1 MKKTLAQPPIHYAI
15 TAPQPNSHLYHVT
28 LTIARP
34 QANQMLMLPVW
45 IPGSY
50 LIREFAKHL
59 QCLHVR
65 QGKRTCTYAQLD
77 KHRWQLHCQA
87 DKPVQISYQVYA
99 RDNSVRSAW
108 LDSERGFFNA
118 TSLCLMAQGLT
129 HKPHHIH
136 ISPACKNWH
145 LATGLQALDV
155 DKNGFGTYLA
165 PDYDTLADC
174 PVEMGNFWSGTF
186 TACGVPHRFVIA
198 TPPPAFD
205 AQRLLAD
212 TRRICQAAMR
222 LWHGNKPQK
231 HIPFKHYIF
240 MLNAVGDGY
249 GGLEHSN
256 STALIASRKCLP
268 QTNQPTGSDYTTLL
282 GLISHEYFHAWNIKR
297 LKPACFSP
305 YNYAKENYTTLLW
318 FFEGFTSYY
327 DDLLLLRAGCI
338 DLEGYIGQ
346 LQKALD
352 SVQNNPGRHI
362 QSAALSSLEAWT
374 KLYRPDENSPNATT
388 NYYTKGA
395 LIALCLD
402 LTLRREGHTTLDA
415 VMQTL
420 YQHCFASQ
428 KTPFGMTEA
437 DLAAVLH
444 ALGGRSFANELRQWV
459 HGTEELPLEQLLAHT
474 PIRIRKTP
482 APLAQ
487 QWGLRCKE
495 GASISI
501 QTVLRGSAAE
511 AAGMAAGDE
520 WLGIELPAAA
530 ATSSSGADCASH
542 QHNTAWR
549 VGSLAEVQSY
559 LPNSGTN
566 TSTNKGKN
574 KTKGK
579 NQTPAFTAIIA
590 RDERLLRLP
599 MHLPASPLQSLKLV
613 AAPASEPSANNTMA
627 QQPWPWC

>member
-1 MKKTLAQPPIHYAI
+1 M
-15 TAPQPNSHLYHVT
+15 
-28 LTIARP
+28 
-34 QANQMLMLPVW
+34 
-45 IPGSY
+45 
-50 LIREFAKHL
+50 
-59 QCLHVR
+59 
-65 QGKRTCTYAQLD
+65 
-77 KHRWQLHCQA
+77 
-87 DKPVQISYQVYA
+87 
-99 RDNSVRSAW
+99 
-108 LDSERGFFNA
+108 
-118 TSLCLMAQGLT
+118 
-129 HKPHHIH
+129 
-136 ISPACKNWH
+136 
-145 LATGLQALDV
+145 
-155 DKNGFGTYLA
+155 
-165 PDYDTLADC
+165 
-174 PVEMGNFWSGTF
+174 
-186 TACGVPHRFVIA
+186 
-198 TPPPAFD
+198 
-205 AQRLLAD
+205 
-212 TRRICQAAMR
+212 
-222 LWHGNKPQK
+222 
-231 HIPFKHYIF
+231 
-240 MLNAVGDGY
+240 
-249 GGLEHSN
+249 
-256 STALIASRKCLP
+256 
-268 QTNQPTGSDYTTLL
+268 
-282 GLISHEYFHAWNIKR
+282 
-297 LKPACFSP
+297 
-305 YNYAKENYTTLLW
+305 
-318 FFEGFTSYY
+318 
-327 DDLLLLRAGCI
+327 
-338 DLEGYIGQ
+338 EGYIGQ